1 MIHLTKKKNSEGSK
15 TLFTKEQILRSKNI
29 NYSKDV
35 LSILLEEEKT
45 YSLDEVNDLVKKF
58 KERKVK

>member
-1 MIHLTKKKNSEGSK
+1 MAKKKNGEITN
-15 TLFTKEQILRSKNI
+15 TLFAKEQILRSKSI
-29 NYSKDV
+29 NYSRDV

>member
-29 NYSKDV
+29 NYAKDI
-35 LSILLEEEKT
+35 LNILLEEEKT
-45 YSLDEVNDLVKKF
+45 YLLAEVDDLVKKF